1 MGHKGLNNRNSN
13 KKLTGSSIFECKTK
27 AGVSVGLYLSHYKRS
42 SNSTQVPTQTQADEL
57 TDINY
62 SVAAGLQTAGKY
74 YSQKGWVGGGGGRDI
89 NIMQKKRKN
98 RYQVTD
104 HDFQSSCYCTVAAT
118 FTIVLPYGK
127 PAIFFSVLNI
137 QFVKI
142 CSDC

>member
-27 AGVSVGLYLSHYKRS
+27 VGVSFGLYLSHYKRS

-74 YSQKGWVGGGGGRDI
+74 YSQKRVGGRERHKHYA
-89 NIMQKKRKN
+89 KKKKKSISG
-98 RYQVTD
+98 
-104 HDFQSSCYCTVAAT
+104 H
-118 FTIVLPYGK
+118 
-127 PAIFFSVLNI
+127 
-137 QFVKI
+137 
-142 CSDC
+142 